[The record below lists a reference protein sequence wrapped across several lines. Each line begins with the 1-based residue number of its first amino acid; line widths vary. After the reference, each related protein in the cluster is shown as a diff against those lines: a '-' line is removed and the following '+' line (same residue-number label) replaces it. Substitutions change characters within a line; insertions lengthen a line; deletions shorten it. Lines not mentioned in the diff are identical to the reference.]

1 MSTKY
6 PRVSHIHNTELSE
19 RIYALNESDPNSI
32 NALTI
37 CNEAFVKNVYPKAI
51 SYVKNL
57 LEESLDNNLFMTIDE
72 PILNENTG
80 TYTDSYNG
88 EIYADYIQEAAN
100 IMMSNTFKHLNN
112 IFTNIMEDINTTN
125 EQKLAICEAL
135 EYPAVL
141 VVDKQPNPQDFFTD
155 SELPIVYVN
164 TVQVDK
170 YHNQSLLKNM

>member
-1 MSTKY
+1 MSSKY
-6 PRVSHIHNTELSE
+6 PRMNHINSDKLSSV
-19 RIYALNESDPNSI
+19 IYALNESDSSSI
-32 NALTI
+32 NTINI
-37 CNEAFVKNVYPKAI
+37 CNEAFVKNVFPKAVTHI
-51 SYVKNL
+51 KNV
-57 LEESLDNNLFMTIDE
+57 LEEALDNNLFMTVDE
-72 PILNENTG
+72 PMIDNNNR
-80 TYTDSYNG
+80 YTDEHNG
-88 EIYADYIQEAAN
+88 TITTDYVQEAAN
-100 IMMSNTFKHLNN
+100 IMMANTFKHLNN
-112 IFTNIMEDINTTN
+112 IFVNIMEDLGTTN